1 MRLTK
6 LVRIPHFGE
15 DSSNSVMN
23 HELSAIRGEGLT
35 NLVKL
40 ARISRSGASDGGEKS
55 CALFLGKTCGFAAIF
70 ICKSSTGTLLVRHL
84 LLSRAK

>member
-1 MRLTK
+1 VLTK

-15 DSSNSVMN
+15 DSSNSLSN
-23 HELSAIRGEGLT
+23 QELSAMRWDCLT
-35 NLVKL
+35 ILVKL

-70 ICKSSTGTLLVRHL
+70 ICKRRTGTLLVRHL
-84 LLSRAK
+84 LFSRAK